1 MEQKEKKNRSF
12 LGKLLVFI
20 FAVLA
25 FLGLVAM
32 ALSVINA
39 YINPQHFI
47 WTTVFG
53 LAFWVILI
61 FNVVVFFFLLLLWSN
76 KIWISVLALLIAIP
90 GISKSFSFG
99 SKEKADNSIRIMSY
113 NVHQFITVNKEMDKE
128 QLTNRLMDM
137 VREQSPDILC
147 CQEFGYFKTG
157 KTRPKGIE
165 AFAENVGFQYV
176 YYNRKSN
183 YAGNVIFSKYPIA
196 KVDEDSGFGQE
207 NTYGVMVSV
216 DAGEKGKFHVAN
228 VHLLSYMITDN
239 EIDILTNTSERKNNL
254 DTIGKKVLHK
264 LNYAFQRRSDEL
276 KKVLDGMPPVGGP
289 IIVCGDFNEPPLSY
303 NYRQMQK
310 AGFVDTF
317 TKVGFGIKPTYAG
330 KLPLLRIDY
339 VWANEGVK
347 PLDFERYKY
356 KASDHY
362 PIILDFEISKQL
374 EN

>member
-196 KVDEDSGFGQE
+196 KVAEDSGFGQE

>member
-1 MEQKEKKNRSF
+1 MERKEKKNRNF

-99 SKEKADNSIRIMSY
+99 SKVEADNSIRIMSY
-113 NVHQFITVNKEMDKE
+113 NVHQFITIDEKMDKE
-128 QLTNRLMDM
+128 QLTNRLVEM
-137 VREQSPDILC
+137 VREQAPDILC

-157 KTRPKGIE
+157 KTRPQGIE

-196 KVDEDSGFGQE
+196 KVAEDSGFGQE

-239 EIDILTNTSERKNNL
+239 EIDILTNTSERQNNL

-264 LNYAFQRRSDEL
+264 LNYAFQRRSEEL
-276 KKVLDGMPPVGGP
+276 KKVLDGMPPVDGP

-339 VWANEGVK
+339 IWANDGVK

-362 PIILDFEISKQL
+362 PIILDFAI
-374 EN
+374 NN